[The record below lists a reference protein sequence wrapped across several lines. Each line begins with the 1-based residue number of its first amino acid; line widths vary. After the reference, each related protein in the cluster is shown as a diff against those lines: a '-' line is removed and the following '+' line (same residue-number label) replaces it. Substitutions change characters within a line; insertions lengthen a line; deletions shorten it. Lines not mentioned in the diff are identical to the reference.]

1 MPADLQEAR
10 GPGVA
15 DIVRHTLRNLPGES
29 RRGLALVLVAWAA
42 VLGFQIWDVRDR
54 PAPRAIAELASVLLG
69 TGGFLLFGLTEI
81 LRRAEE
87 PTPSASFIR
96 GASLVPESTGL
107 RQILLALPTIGV
119 LASALLAAA
128 AAITVARIWLGTS
141 PIALVIALVYA
152 GAVAAT
158 LRVVGQAAGRLYAFG
173 QRESARVAQA
183 EAQLAVARL
192 AALQAQM
199 NPHFLFNAL
208 NTVASLIR
216 TDPRTAETTIE
227 SLSEV
232 LRTTFQ
238 RSQDVRGTLQD
249 ELDFVRAYLTVEG
262 QRFGDRLAVEWRI
275 DPAALLASLPPL
287 TIQPLVE
294 NALKHG
300 IGHRREGGRI
310 EIAAACEAGRLRV
323 EVADNGDG
331 LPAPHREGTGLGN
344 LRQRLAVLY
353 GTAAS
358 LTIDSNADGTCARVD
373 LPFIP
378 DGGPHAR
385 ADR

>member
-1 MPADLQEAR
+1 MAADLHEAR

-15 DIVRHTLRNLPGES
+15 DIVRHTLRNLPAES
-29 RRGLALVLVAWAA
+29 RRGLALVLVGWAA
-42 VLGFQIWDVRDR
+42 VLVFQIWDVRDR
-54 PAPRAIAELASVLLG
+54 PAPRAIAELASVLFG

-87 PTPSASFIR
+87 PAPSAAFLS
-96 GASLVPESTGL
+96 GDAHVPESTGL

-141 PIALVIALVYA
+141 PIALAIALVYA

-208 NTVASLIR
+208 NTVAALIR
-216 TDPRTAETTIE
+216 TDPRRAETTIE
-227 SLSEV
+227 NLSEV
-232 LRTTFQ
+232 LRTTLQ
-238 RSQDVRGTLQD
+238 RSQDVQGTLQD

-262 QRFGDRLAVEWRI
+262 QRFGDRLVVEWRI
-275 DPAALLASLPPL
+275 DPTALLAPLPPL

-331 LPAPHREGTGLGN
+331 LPTPRREGTGLGN
-344 LRQRLAVLY
+344 LRQRLSVLY
-353 GTAAS
+353 GTTAS
-358 LTIDSNADGTCARVD
+358 LSIDSNADGTCARVD
-373 LPFIP
+373 LPFMP
-378 DGGPHAR
+378 DGGTHAR